1 MSSLPS
7 LSPRTLAVGN
17 AVAFIVN
24 TIIITFTSN
33 APIYGKTNSQV
44 SNMFDPP
51 PHRLLRALFTLQP
64 PTPRTQVPHAAH
76 TLWLGLLNMGA
87 IFAAQGVW
95 TAWQVIPR
103 NHSNRFTASIGVWWW
118 IVCAVQC
125 CWTFA
130 FAQEQIGLARTH
142 FMLAILLALVGI
154 AAALSKHRAV
164 VRPSSPA

>member
-24 TIIITFTSN
+24 TIITFTSN

-44 SNMFDPP
+44 SNMFDPLP
-51 PHRLLRALFTLQP
+51 IAFCTPSSRFSLRPRAHRYPTLL
-64 PTPRTQVPHAAH
+64 TPSGWAFSI
-76 TLWLGLLNMGA
+76 WGA

-130 FAQEQIGLARTH
+130 FAQEQIGLALA
-142 FMLAILLALVGI
+142 FMIAILLALVGI